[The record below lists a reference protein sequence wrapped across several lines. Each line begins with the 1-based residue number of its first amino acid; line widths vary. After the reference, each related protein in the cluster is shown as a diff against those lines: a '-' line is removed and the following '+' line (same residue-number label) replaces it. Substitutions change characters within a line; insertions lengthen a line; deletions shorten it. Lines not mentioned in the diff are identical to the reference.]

1 MLNVKFAL
9 LVALAFIF
17 GALSTS
23 NQKTVR
29 VVEIEGQAWCY
40 WADFKSLDDF
50 GYVQAPAHSLIDI
63 HSKGVRVFEKCGDN

>member
-23 NQKTVR
+23 NQKTVKM
-29 VVEIEGQAWCY
+29 VEFEGQVWCY
-40 WADFKSLDDF
+40 YADFKSLDDF
-50 GYVQAPAHSLIDI
+50 GYLQAPPHSLIDI
-63 HSKGVRVFEKCGDN
+63 HSKGVRVYVKCE